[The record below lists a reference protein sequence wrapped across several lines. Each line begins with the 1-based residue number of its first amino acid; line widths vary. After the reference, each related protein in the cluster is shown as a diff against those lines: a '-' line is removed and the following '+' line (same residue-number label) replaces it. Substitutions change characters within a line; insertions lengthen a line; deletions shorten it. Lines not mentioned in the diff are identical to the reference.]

1 LAEVNVVTGEV
12 EEMLAFGKALIAA
25 AAIERD
31 EYHGMDI
38 SVIGTL
44 THAARSLREM
54 AVAMDTRDSDAT
66 EEHEARCNASQPT
79 LRAFALEELA
89 RHMTMVK
96 AAVEGGDLTTVRQF
110 FAVHK
115 FD

>member
-1 LAEVNVVTGEV
+1 LAEVNVVTG
-12 EEMLAFGKALIAA
+12 
-25 AAIERD
+25 

-89 RHMTMVK
+89 R
-96 AAVEGGDLTTVRQF
+96 L
-110 FAVHK
+110 
-115 FD
+115 